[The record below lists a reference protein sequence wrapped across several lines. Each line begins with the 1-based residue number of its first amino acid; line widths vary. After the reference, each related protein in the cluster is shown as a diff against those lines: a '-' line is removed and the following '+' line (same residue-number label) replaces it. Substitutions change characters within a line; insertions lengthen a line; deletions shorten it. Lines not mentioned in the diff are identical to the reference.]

1 MPVLHLSDV
10 PMEMYERLQQLAAIH
25 HNTPET
31 EAVHLLHNLLLA
43 ESPCGSQAELLAELR
58 RRSFTPPANSPDS
71 VALLAEDR
79 GR

>member
-10 PMEMYERLQQLAAIH
+10 PVEIYERLQQLAATH
-25 HNTPET
+25 HNTLET
-31 EAVHLLHNLLLA
+31 EAVHLLHKLLLA
-43 ESPCGSQAELLAELR
+43 EELSGSQAELLTELR
-58 RRSFTPPANSPDS
+58 RRSFTPPPGSPDS